1 MNLIDVSQAFRT
13 DEQCLEYLEHMRWPD
28 GVRCPI
34 CGGNQFSRVERK
46 SATKNKRNR
55 FYQCLEPTCRT
66 QFSATAGTLFH
77 DSHLP
82 LTKWFMAIALMLNAK
97 KGLSALQLQ
106 RDLKVNYRTAWYL
119 NHRIREAM
127 VENDGLLTGVV
138 EIDETYVGGKTKR
151 NKRGSRGLDRPKD
164 AVIGMIER
172 GGRLRYRHIGKG
184 NATAKQAR
192 EAFDANVS
200 PDVKAIVTDQSP
212 IYPFGLPK
220 EQLGKHFTI
229 DHSREYVSSEIPG
242 VHTNTIES
250 AFSLL
255 KRGIVG
261 SFHKVSIK
269 HLQRYLNEFSYRFNR
284 RQDADIF
291 EQTVA
296 RLMGAK
302 PLPYKTLT
310 AGPTSI
316 SR

>member
-1 MNLIDVSQAFRT
+1 MNLIDIFEAFKS
-13 DEQCLEYLEHMRWPD
+13 DEQCLEYLEQMRWPD
-28 GVRCPI
+28 GVRCPT
-34 CGGNQFSRVERK
+34 CGGDKISRIERQSK
-46 SATKNKRNR
+46 TKNKRNR
-55 FYQCLEPTCRT
+55 VYQCLESTCKQ

-82 LTKWFMAIALMLNAK
+82 LKKWFMAIALMLNAK

-127 VENDGLLTGVV
+127 VDNDGLLSGLV

-151 NKRGSRGLDRPKD
+151 NRRGSRGLDRPKD
-164 AVIGMIER
+164 AVIGIIER

-184 NATAKQAR
+184 SVSAKQAR
-192 EAFDANVS
+192 QAFDENVS
-200 PDVKAIVTDQSP
+200 PDVKAIVTDQSL

-220 EQLGKHFTI
+220 EQLDKHFTV
-229 DHSREYVSSEIPG
+229 DHSHEYVSSELPG

-284 RQDADIF
+284 REDADIF

-296 RLMGAK
+296 RLAGFK
-302 PLPYKTLT
+302 PLPYKQLT
-310 AGPTSI
+310 AGPTPVSE
-316 SR
+316 